1 MKPKNILLAFLITTL
16 SFGYSSAQK
25 VKMKKGKVTIDKVE
39 ILDFNYE
46 WQLAETHFLRMGTT
60 EEIVYAKFSNGGT
73 KEYKGD
79 DYTKLYFPEQ
89 DVTIE
94 SKEVHYGLKG
104 EMIIK
109 KLIGDG
115 VVTSDGAVDAAKLNA
130 FVKKYHQ
137 EFEK

>member
-1 MKPKNILLAFLITTL
+1 MKPTNILLSFLVTIL
-16 SFGYSSAQK
+16 SFSYSSAQK
-25 VKMKKGKVTIDKVE
+25 IQMKKGKVTIDKVE

-46 WQLAETHFLRMGTT
+46 WQLAETHFLKLGTT

-79 DYTKLYFPEQ
+79 DYTKVYFPGF
-89 DVTIE
+89 DKTVE
-94 SKEVHYGLKG
+94 SKEVNYGLKG
-104 EMIIK
+104 EMLIK

-115 VVTSDGAVDAAKLNA
+115 VVTADGALDEEKLNI

-137 EFEK
+137 EFDK